1 MLFRL
6 LYSYS
11 IYLCLDIGGNLGPG
25 CPEDVY
31 TNILLLFV
39 VSIYKKQIKKKI
51 TIFLGGGLKRLQEKT
66 YTNFIELEPQ

>member
-1 MLFRL
+1 M
-6 LYSYS
+6 
-11 IYLCLDIGGNLGPG
+11 GPG

>member
-1 MLFRL
+1 M
-6 LYSYS
+6 
-11 IYLCLDIGGNLGPG
+11 GPG

-51 TIFLGGGLKRLQEKT
+51 TIFWGRGGLEEITRENLYKL
-66 YTNFIELEPQ
+66 Y